1 VSFEEHLTDEAAGFV
16 AEPHGAGVCALVAFG
31 GIRGGLGVPPY
42 EFFRVTEGLDV
53 RRIFVRDLDQVWYQR
68 GIRGLGESPQTA
80 AEALRAEIGAQPIV
94 TVGNSAGGF
103 GAIWFGAMLGAVEAH
118 AFAPQTAIDRW
129 HRLRWG
135 DLRWMREMAAVRR
148 LDPRSER
155 LDLRRYLL
163 AHPSTLRIHLH
174 VSATHRRDLRHARHL
189 AGLPGVRID
198 RYPSGGHRLVT
209 DLRDAGDL
217 AVILRSATTVAARA
231 DGPA

>member
-1 VSFEEHLTDEAAGFV
+1 VSFEERLADASAGFV
-16 AEPHGAGVCALVAFG
+16 AEPPRAGVCALVAFG

-42 EFFRVTEGLDV
+42 EFFRVTEDLHV
-53 RRIFVRDLDQVWYQR
+53 RRVFVRDLDQVWYQR
-68 GIRGLGESPQTA
+68 GIRGLAGTPEA
-80 AEALRAEIGAQPIV
+80 AAAVLRAELGPEPVV

-129 HRLRWG
+129 HRLRWM
-135 DLRWMREMAAVRR
+135 DLRWMAEMHGVRR
-148 LDPRSER
+148 LHPDPEH

-163 AHPSTLRIHLH
+163 AHPSSLRIHLH
-174 VSATHRRDLRHARHL
+174 VSAGHGRDMRHARHL
-189 AGLPGVRID
+189 EGLPGVAIE

-209 DLRDAGDL
+209 DLRDTGDL
-217 AVILRSATTVAARA
+217 AGILRAATDAAARA